1 MIECFKYGVIVRG
14 ILHDLSKFLPSE
26 FFPYANYFYGKNT
39 PKTDKDFDFA
49 WLLHQKKNKHH
60 WQFWVLPEDNGGIKI
75 LDMPN
80 NYILEMLCD
89 WTGAGKALNSK
100 ISVKDWYLENKHKMQ
115 LSETTR
121 LKVELLLKIKGGE
134 K

>member
-1 MIECFKYGVIVRG
+1 
-14 ILHDLSKFLPSE
+14 
-26 FFPYANYFYGKNT
+26 
-39 PKTDKDFDFA
+39 
-49 WLLHQKKNKHH
+49 
-60 WQFWVLPEDNGGIKI
+60 LPEDNGGIKI